1 MIDEEK
7 NISGILKQAMN
18 IDDITDLC
26 INIELSDN
34 IVPFC
39 FIRSETPTYLIVDAT
54 DDNGLEKVVIIAKK
68 EIITVSVVY
77 QDEIDSIFE
86 TDDFTEKERR
96 LYQ

>member
-7 NISGILKQAMN
+7 NISELLKQSMN
-18 IDDITDLC
+18 LEDITDLC
-26 INIELSDN
+26 INIELPDN
-34 IVPFC
+34 IVSFC

-68 EIITVSVVY
+68 EIITISVVY

-86 TDDFTEKERR
+86 TDEFDEKVKR

>member
-7 NISGILKQAMN
+7 NISELLKQAMN

-68 EIITVSVVY
+68 EIVTVAVVY
-77 QDEIDSIFE
+77 QQDIDSVFEID
-86 TDDFTEKERR
+86 DFDEKIKR